1 MSKRGR
7 ERTGKL
13 LAVGLFSKTEGEDE
27 EKESEIR
34 MITAEERRSVY
45 QCMFSSVL
53 CPFLFMVEQGDILLA
68 KAQGRTEEEE
78 KGCQY

>member
-13 LAVGLFSKTEGEDE
+13 LAVGLFSKTEGTGRKR
-27 EKESEIR
+27 EKASEIR

-45 QCMFSSVL
+45 QCMFSTVL
-53 CPFLFMVEQGDILLA
+53 CPFLFMVE
-68 KAQGRTEEEE
+68 
-78 KGCQY
+78 